1 MPSKDKARLTE
12 GKLIGSKNTI
22 EKGAGF
28 PARSG
33 GGSAVFHL
41 YPHTTISADDDV
53 DEK

>member
-1 MPSKDKARLTE
+1 MPSKGKARLTE

-41 YPHTTISADDDV
+41 KIANIISAGGDD
-53 DEK
+53 E